1 MKIVKKIAAQGD
13 VTFVRV
19 DKLPDGLKESANSEG
34 PSGFLNRQDVIITHS
49 ETGHH
54 HVARGERIR
63 LYGTDDPMVCYLVN
77 ETGTY
82 ADIVHE
88 RSFDTHETLR
98 LDGPVWK
105 IVRQREATP
114 EGWKRVED

>member
-1 MKIVKKIAAQGD
+1 MKIVKSIAFQGD
-13 VTFVRV
+13 VAFIRV
-19 DKLPDGLKESANSEG
+19 DKLPDGAVEREKG
-34 PSGFLNRQDVIITHS
+34 KRVIVAHS

-54 HVARGERIR
+54 HVAKAENIR
-63 LYGTDDPMVCYLVN
+63 LYGVEDSMVCYLVN
-77 ETGTY
+77 ETGQY

-114 EGWKRVED
+114 EGWRQVVD

>member
-1 MKIVKKIAAQGD
+1 MKTVSRIAAQGD

-19 DKLPDGLKESANSEG
+19 DKLPEGLTLKSDGA
-34 PSGFLNRQDVIITHS
+34 RAIVAHS

-54 HVARGERIR
+54 HVAVAERVR
-63 LYGTDDPMVCYLVN
+63 LYGAEDPMVCYLVN
-77 ETGTY
+77 ETGRY
-82 ADIVHE
+82 ADIVHD
-88 RSFDTHETLR
+88 RPFDTHETLR